1 MATTEAQR
9 QYAADLHSMF
19 TALVDEGFA
28 GDQAV
33 ALLCCLIEPRPA
45 RSGSAER
52 SEQVSALLAAAGKR
66 PPPSRSPAD
75 DRAADLW
82 NPPAPEP
89 GAPAHE

>member
-19 TALVDEGFA
+19 TALVDEGFT

-33 ALLCCLIEPRPA
+33 ALLCCLIQPQPA
-45 RSGSAER
+45 RTGSADR
-52 SEQVSALLAAAGKR
+52 NKQVSALLAAARKK
-66 PPPSRSPAD
+66 PPATRSPAD

-82 NPPAPEP
+82 NPPAPDT
-89 GAPAHE
+89 GAPAHD